1 MMSSKDF
8 IESGILEQYVFGMAT
23 AEECEEVERMAAT
36 DTGIR
41 EELQAIELAMET
53 IARADGIKPDPTVKP
68 FLMATIDYTERLT
81 NGEQPASPPLLHTGS
96 SAADYA
102 QWLERADMT
111 APTTEDFYAKIIGYT
126 PEALTAIVW
135 LNDYAPTEVHD
146 DEYERF
152 LVVEGSCEIL
162 VEDEVNIL
170 GPGDYFA
177 IPLFKM
183 HSIKVTSSV
192 PCKVIQQRVAA

>member
-8 IESGILEQYVFGMAT
+8 IDSGILEQYVFGMAT
-23 AEECEEVERMAAT
+23 AEECEEVERMASA
-36 DTGIR
+36 DAAIR
-41 EELQAIELAMET
+41 EELDAIELAME
-53 IARADGIKPDPTVKP
+53 AYAKEDGIKPDPTVKP
-68 FLMATIDYTERLT
+68 FLMATIDFSERLQ

-102 QWLERADMT
+102 QWLDRVDMV
-111 APTTEDFYAKIIGYT
+111 APANEDFYAKIIGYT

-146 DEYERF
+146 NEYERF

-162 VEDEVNIL
+162 VEDEVNVL

-177 IPLFKM
+177 IPMFKG
-183 HSIKVTSSV
+183 HSIKVTSSI
-192 PCKVIQQRVAA
+192 PCKVIQQRIAA